1 MFASV
6 QKRSPPVFDDVL
18 VINFSLNSLN
28 SLNSS
33 FPENLYTLLASCR
46 IANEKIC

>member
-6 QKRSPPVFDDVL
+6 QKRSPSVFDDVL
-18 VINFSLNSLN
+18 VINFSLN